1 MFSRNSCRGL
11 TTCIPPIVRPRNIG
25 CGWPLGVTILAIV
38 KAVFGVGWNTER
50 RTKAIALYIGGRF
63 KTQNVLLCGYGA
75 RQYGGKKG
83 CSEADGY
90 APCQRPLD

>member
-1 MFSRNSCRGL
+1 MTRLAMLADAAASQNMKRRMTIAVLFPPMF
-11 TTCIPPIVRPRNIG
+11 
-25 CGWPLGVTILAIV
+25 
-38 KAVFGVGWNTER
+38 
-50 RTKAIALYIGGRF
+50 ALPNFNARRF

-90 APCQRPLD
+90 ALCQRPLD